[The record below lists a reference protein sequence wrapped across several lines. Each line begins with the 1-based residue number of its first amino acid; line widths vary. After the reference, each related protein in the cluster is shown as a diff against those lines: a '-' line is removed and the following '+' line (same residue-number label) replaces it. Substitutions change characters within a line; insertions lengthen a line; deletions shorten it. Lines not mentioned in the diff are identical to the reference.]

1 MCNPALAALAISA
14 VGTGVQY
21 GAQQKAG
28 YKQQYAIDQASQE
41 QSKLASKR
49 QDAVAQAA
57 SNTFK
62 PQTTQDFVKPAQDR
76 LEGVAQQA
84 QIANA
89 DSGTPTAGVIS
100 QDYITDRARKA
111 SDDMKRAI
119 TNAQLQAKA
128 GSSQR
133 MMAGNSL
140 KLADGL
146 NTADDIGSLMRQARN
161 RGGVDIDRSGR
172 VNQAQVALG
181 SLISGAGSALS
192 SYKKPGTQAPA
203 PIENRTTP

>member
-21 GAQQKAG
+21 DAQQKAG
-28 YKQQYAIDQASQE
+28 YKQQFAIDQAKEEDSI
-41 QSKLASKR
+41 LASKR

-62 PQTTQDFVKPAQDR
+62 PTTTENFVKPAQDR

-84 QIANA
+84 QIANSA
-89 DSGTPTAGVIS
+89 SGTPSAGVIS

-128 GSSQR
+128 GAGQR

-140 KLADGL
+140 NLADGL
-146 NTADDIGSLMRQARN
+146 STADDIGSLMRQAKNRN
-161 RGGVDIDRSGR
+161 GVNIDRAGR
-172 VNQAQVALG
+172 VNQAQLALG
-181 SLISGAGSALS
+181 SLISGAGSAAAG
-192 SYKKPGTQAPA
+192 YKRPGTQSPA